1 MKAKRFGAFLID
13 LLVIGL
19 FLMLVY
25 YFVPTKDTTI
35 IENNIAN
42 ISEQVLNNEIGKLDY
57 YKEFSKN
64 MYQLDSDRVLFTAF
78 NTLIIIFYFLVISI
92 LTKGYTLG
100 MYINGLKIKGKLNI
114 KNMFLRNL
122 VATGLLYLI
131 CSVLLV
137 YLTQDVIYFS
147 ILGILG
153 IIQILLVIIST
164 FMIIYRSDSKGI
176 QDIISSTEIVRT
188 KEVKK

>member
-13 LLVIGL
+13 ILVIGL

-25 YFVPTKDTTI
+25 YFVPTNDTTE
-35 IENNIAN
+35 IENNITS
-42 ISEQVLNNEIGKLDY
+42 ISEQVLNNEISKLDY
-57 YKEFSKN
+57 YNEFSKN
-64 MYQLDSDRVLFTAF
+64 MYELDKDRVLFTAF
-78 NTLIIIFYFLVISI
+78 NTLIIMLYFLII
-92 LTKGYTLG
+92 PIITKGYTLG
-100 MYINGLKIKGKLNI
+100 MYIYSLKLKGKLNI

-122 VATGLLYLI
+122 ISTGLLYLI
-131 CSVLLV
+131 CSVLLI
-137 YLTQDVIYFS
+137 YLTHDVMYFS
-147 ILGILG
+147 ILGILV

-176 QDIISSTEIVRT
+176 QDIISSTEVVQT

>member
-1 MKAKRFGAFLID
+1 MKTKRFGAFLID

-25 YFVPTKDTTI
+25 YFVPTKDTSI
-35 IENNIAN
+35 IQNNITN
-42 ISEQVLNNEIGKLDY
+42 LSEQVLNNEIGKLDY

-64 MYQLDSDRVLFTAF
+64 MYTLDSDRVLYTAF
-78 NTLIIIFYFLVISI
+78 NTLIIMLYFLII
-92 LTKGYTLG
+92 PIITKGRTLG
-100 MYINGLKIKGKLNI
+100 MYITGIKLKGKLNI

-122 VATGLLYLI
+122 ITTGLLYLI
-131 CSVLLV
+131 CSVLLI
-137 YLTQDVIYFS
+137 YLTKDVTYFS

-164 FMIIYRSDSKGI
+164 FMVIYRSDSKGI
-176 QDIISSTEIVRT
+176 QDIISNTEIVSN